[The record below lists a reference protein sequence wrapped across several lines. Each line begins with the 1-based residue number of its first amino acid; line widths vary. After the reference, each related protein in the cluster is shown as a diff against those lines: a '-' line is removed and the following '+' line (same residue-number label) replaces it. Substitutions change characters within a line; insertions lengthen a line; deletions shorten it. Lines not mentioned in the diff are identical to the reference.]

1 LSELFASGDLVP
13 PPVRAWPLC
22 RAREALRYL
31 SQAKHTGKLVLD
43 VPAPVDPEGT
53 VLITGGTGT
62 LGGQVAEHLV
72 RTWGIRHLLLV
83 SRSGPDAPGAK
94 ELAIRLG
101 ELDAEVRIAAV
112 DVADATAVA
121 ELVAGIDPA
130 HPLTGVIHAA
140 GALDDA
146 MLPAQSPERL
156 ARVWGAKA
164 TAAANL
170 HAATAHLP
178 LAVFVMF
185 SSAAGVMGSPGQANY
200 AAANAFCDALAAHR
214 QNLGLPGV
222 SVAWGLWAEASGMT
236 GHLAEADLARMAR
249 SGIAAMSS
257 DQALRLLDAACWH
270 GDPQPAAVDLDVRAL
285 SAQPAD
291 ALPALLRA
299 LTADARGATARRT
312 AATGAPAA
320 GLVGRLTALTP
331 EEQHRELL
339 NLVRTQAAAVLGHTD
354 AGAVDSDTP
363 FKDLGFDSLTA
374 VELRNRLAAA
384 TGLRLPATFIFR
396 HPTSSAIADDL
407 REQLCPAGAD
417 TSGPVFG
424 ELEKLEGA
432 MARFVPDDQ
441 ARGRLAKRLE
451 ALLWRLGDGAPEAA
465 VGHTA
470 DDEAVE
476 AASDDEL
483 FAFIDRELPS

>member
-1 LSELFASGDLVP
+1 
-13 PPVRAWPLC
+13 
-22 RAREALRYL
+22 
-31 SQAKHTGKLVLD
+31 
-43 VPAPVDPEGT
+43 
-53 VLITGGTGT
+53 
-62 LGGQVAEHLV
+62 AEHLV
-72 RTWGIRHLLLV
+72 RTWGVRHLLLV

-94 ELAIRLG
+94 ELAAYLAELG
-101 ELDAEVRIAAV
+101 ADVRITAG
-112 DVADATAVA
+112 DVADRVTVNDV
-121 ELVAGIDPA
+121 VAGIDPA

-146 MLPAQSPERL
+146 VITSQSPERL

-170 HAATAHLP
+170 HTATAHLP
-178 LAVFVMF
+178 LAMFVMF

-200 AAANAFCDALAAHR
+200 AAANAFCDALASHR
-214 QNLGLPGV
+214 QDRGLPGV

-236 GHLAEADLARMAR
+236 GHLASADLARMAR
-249 SGIAAMSS
+249 SGIAAMAGE
-257 DQALRLLDAACWH
+257 QALRLLDAACWH
-270 GDPQPAAVDLDVRAL
+270 GDPQPAAVALDVRAL

-291 ALPALLRA
+291 ALPSLLRA
-299 LTADARGATARRT
+299 LTNDPRGATVRRT

-320 GLVGRLTALTP
+320 GLVARLTALP
-331 EEQHRELL
+331 PDEQHRALL
-339 NLVRTQAAAVLGHTD
+339 NLVRAQAAAVLGHTD
-354 AGAVDSDTP
+354 AGAVDGDTP

-396 HPTSSAIADDL
+396 HPTSSAIAGDL
-407 REQLCPAGAD
+407 REQLCPAAAD
-417 TSGPVFG
+417 TSAPVFG

-432 MARFVPDDQ
+432 LARFVPDDQ

-465 VGHTA
+465 AGHTV
-470 DDEAVE
+470 DDDAVE